1 MNDGAALGLV
11 LDQVSKDKNIDR
23 SVLVETLEQ
32 AILTAAKRAFGMHR
46 EMEAKFNEETGRVDL
61 FQIIVIVEQVTRGRR
76 RARRSRSRTPKRFN
90 LKAEVGDELLFQIFY
105 DEKDQAKAEEQ
116 DAKYGELLEL
126 NRAWKG
132 FGRIAAQTAK
142 QVILQRVREAERE
155 NVFNEY
161 KDRKGELISGIVR
174 RFERGN
180 IIVDLGGA
188 EAVLPVRDQV
198 PRESYR
204 AGDRIV
210 AYVVDID
217 KTARGP
223 QIILSRTH
231 KGLLEKLFEM
241 EVPEIYEKI
250 VRIEA
255 SAREAGAR
263 SKIAVSSRDR
273 DVDPV
278 GACVGMKGSRVQ
290 AVVQELRGEKIDIVP
305 YDADPARFVCNAIAP
320 AEVAR
325 VIIDAGTPHH
335 GAGRPRRQ
343 AVAGDRQEGAERP
356 PRVAAHRLAHRHPL
370 GVEGPRDGGS
380 ARAQSLASIE
390 GVGTELAETLFK
402 LGWRSAAEVAGAKPE
417 ELASV
422 AGHRRRRGGEGHHRR
437 GREAR
442 PRSSACASA
451 EEAARVAGRAARRRP
466 PASCRGRGAAPTA
479 PRWPQH
485 GGALRHAACRWQTL
499 DHGTEPRHRSTCVG
513 CRRRGLAAELA
524 RLVAASTGSWW
535 SGSGRRA
542 LAGAWGL
549 DASGRT
555 HASRRRSGS
564 GAFARAFRCRVQG
577 LRHAELAQQ
586 HCGRVGRPREAMA
599 TRNRIHDRKWIRTA
613 SETPAD
619 ARRRAGSATGAR
631 LRDRQGARPSPTA
644 IWSAKVRALGI
655 EVANHMS
662 HLEAADVDASA
673 APSMR
678 ERQESLVEERL
689 DRHGHPPP
697 LEVGAAARRRPLP
710 RRAAAPRSPPPRAS
724 AARRSRSRARA
735 RARAGARPP
744 PVEQPVAAPRPL
756 RASR

>member
-23 SVLVETLEQ
+23 AVLVETLEQ
-32 AILTAAKRAFGMHR
+32 AILTAAKRAFGLHR
-46 EMEAKFNEETGRVDL
+46 EMEAKFNEEIGRVDL
-61 FQIIVIVEQVTRGRR
+61 FQIIVIVDQVTPGQGFQSVPHV
-76 RARRSRSRTPKRFN
+76 APVGGIMPAVLEGTGGKEVSREDATRYG

-116 DAKYGELLEL
+116 DAKYGELLKL

-155 NVFNEY
+155 NVFNQY

-180 IIVDLGGA
+180 IIIDLGGA

-210 AYVVDID
+210 AFVVDID

-305 YDADPARFVCNAIAP
+305 YDPDPARFVCNAIAP

-325 VIIDAGTPHH
+325 VIIAAGSHTMELIVPDEKLSLAI
-335 GAGRPRRQ
+335 GKKGQ
-343 AVAGDRQEGAERP
+343 NV
-356 PRVAAHRLAHRHPL
+356 RLASQLTGWRIDIHSETKVR
-370 GVEGPRDGGS
+370 EME
-380 ARAQSLASIE
+380 ARARQSLAAIKS
-390 GVGTELAETLFK
+390 GPDGGGLAAPTVEALFQA
-402 LGWRSAAEVAGAKPE
+402 GWRSAAEVATGKPD
-417 ELASV
+417 ELANITGIGA
-422 AGHRRRRGGEGHHRR
+422 AGAPAVIAAAGKAAEIER
-437 GREAR
+437 AR
-442 PRSSACASA
+442 LA
-451 EEAARVAGRAARRRP
+451 EEAARAKEAA
-466 PASCRGRGAAPTA
+466 A
-479 PRWPQH
+479 
-485 GGALRHAACRWQTL
+485 
-499 DHGTEPRHRSTCVG
+499 
-513 CRRRGLAAELA
+513 
-524 RLVAASTGSWW
+524 
-535 SGSGRRA
+535 A
-542 LAGAWGL
+542 LAEKEAG
-549 DASGRT
+549 
-555 HASRRRSGS
+555 GS
-564 GAFARAFRCRVQG
+564 EAPQG
-577 LRHAELAQQ
+577 
-586 HCGRVGRPREAMA
+586 
-599 TRNRIHDRKWIRTA
+599 
-613 SETPAD
+613 
-619 ARRRAGSATGAR
+619 
-631 LRDRQGARPSPTA
+631 
-644 IWSAKVRALGI
+644 
-655 EVANHMS
+655 
-662 HLEAADVDASA
+662 
-673 APSMR
+673 
-678 ERQESLVEERL
+678 
-689 DRHGHPPP
+689 
-697 LEVGAAARRRPLP
+697 
-710 RRAAAPRSPPPRAS
+710 
-724 AARRSRSRARA
+724 
-735 RARAGARPP
+735 
-744 PVEQPVAAPRPL
+744 
-756 RASR
+756 

>member
-23 SVLVETLEQ
+23 AVLVETLEQ

-61 FQIIVIVEQVTRGRR
+61 FQIIVIVDQVTPGRGVHAVVPIPAGPIVPASLESTGGNEVALEEAVRYG
-76 RARRSRSRTPKRFN
+76 

-116 DAKYGELLEL
+116 DAKYGELLKL

-155 NVFNEY
+155 NVFNQY

-180 IIVDLGGA
+180 IIIDLGGA

-210 AYVVDID
+210 AFVVDID

-278 GACVGMKGSRVQ
+278 GACVGMKGLARAGRRAGAARREDRHRSLRSGSGALRVQ
-290 AVVQELRGEKIDIVP
+290 RDRARRGRARDHRRRQP
-305 YDADPARFVCNAIAP
+305 HDGAD
-320 AEVAR
+320 
-325 VIIDAGTPHH
+325 
-335 GAGRPRRQ
+335 RPRRE
-343 AVAGDRQEGAERP
+343 AVAGDRQEGAERT

-370 GVEGPRDGGS
+370 GDEGARDGS
-380 ARAQSLASIE
+380 AGAP
-390 GVGTELAETLFK
+390 
-402 LGWRSAAEVAGAKPE
+402 VAG
-417 ELASV
+417 
-422 AGHRRRRGGEGHHRR
+422 GDQ
-437 GREAR
+437 
-442 PRSSACASA
+442 
-451 EEAARVAGRAARRRP
+451 AGR
-466 PASCRGRGAAPTA
+466 
-479 PRWPQH
+479 RW
-485 GGALRHAACRWQTL
+485 
-499 DHGTEPRHRSTCVG
+499 
-513 CRRRGLAAELA
+513 
-524 RLVAASTGSWW
+524 
-535 SGSGRRA
+535 
-542 LAGAWGL
+542 
-549 DASGRT
+549 
-555 HASRRRSGS
+555 
-564 GAFARAFRCRVQG
+564 
-577 LRHAELAQQ
+577 
-586 HCGRVGRPREAMA
+586 
-599 TRNRIHDRKWIRTA
+599 
-613 SETPAD
+613 
-619 ARRRAGSATGAR
+619 
-631 LRDRQGARPSPTA
+631 
-644 IWSAKVRALGI
+644 
-655 EVANHMS
+655 
-662 HLEAADVDASA
+662 
-673 APSMR
+673 
-678 ERQESLVEERL
+678 
-689 DRHGHPPP
+689 
-697 LEVGAAARRRPLP
+697 
-710 RRAAAPRSPPPRAS
+710 
-724 AARRSRSRARA
+724 
-735 RARAGARPP
+735 
-744 PVEQPVAAPRPL
+744 
-756 RASR
+756 

>member
-23 SVLVETLEQ
+23 AVLVETLEQ
-32 AILTAAKRAFGMHR
+32 AILTAAKRAFGLHR
-46 EMEAKFNEETGRVDL
+46 EMEAKFNEESGRVDL
-61 FQIIVIVEQVTRGRR
+61 FQIIVIVDQVTPGQGFQSVPHVAPVGGIMPAVLEGTGGKEVSLEDATRYG
-76 RARRSRSRTPKRFN
+76 

-116 DAKYGELLEL
+116 DAKYGELLKL

-155 NVFNEY
+155 NVFNQY

-180 IIVDLGGA
+180 IIIDLGGA

-210 AYVVDID
+210 AFVVDID

-305 YDADPARFVCNAIAP
+305 YDPDPARFVCNAIAP

-325 VIIDAGTPHH
+325 VIIDAGSHTMELIVPDEKLSLAI
-335 GAGRPRRQ
+335 GKKGQ
-343 AVAGDRQEGAERP
+343 NV
-356 PRVAAHRLAHRHPL
+356 RLASQLTGWRIDIHSESKVR
-370 GVEGPRDGGS
+370 EME
-380 ARAQSLASIE
+380 ARARQSLAAIKPGGQDAAGLSSAVVE
-390 GVGTELAETLFK
+390 ALFQA
-402 LGWRSAAEVAGAKPE
+402 GWRSAAEVATAKPD
-417 ELASV
+417 ELASIAGIGASGAAGVIAAAGV
-422 AGHRRRRGGEGHHRR
+422 AAEIERVRM
-437 GREAR
+437 
-442 PRSSACASA
+442 A
-451 EEAARVAGRAARRRP
+451 EEAAARAA
-466 PASCRGRGAAPTA
+466 AAPTS
-479 PRWPQH
+479 
-485 GGALRHAACRWQTL
+485 
-499 DHGTEPRHRSTCVG
+499 E
-513 CRRRGLAAELA
+513 
-524 RLVAASTGSWW
+524 AS
-535 SGSGRRA
+535 
-542 LAGAWGL
+542 
-549 DASGRT
+549 
-555 HASRRRSGS
+555 
-564 GAFARAFRCRVQG
+564 
-577 LRHAELAQQ
+577 
-586 HCGRVGRPREAMA
+586 
-599 TRNRIHDRKWIRTA
+599 
-613 SETPAD
+613 
-619 ARRRAGSATGAR
+619 
-631 LRDRQGARPSPTA
+631 
-644 IWSAKVRALGI
+644 
-655 EVANHMS
+655 
-662 HLEAADVDASA
+662 
-673 APSMR
+673 
-678 ERQESLVEERL
+678 
-689 DRHGHPPP
+689 
-697 LEVGAAARRRPLP
+697 
-710 RRAAAPRSPPPRAS
+710 
-724 AARRSRSRARA
+724 
-735 RARAGARPP
+735 
-744 PVEQPVAAPRPL
+744 
-756 RASR
+756 